1 MKIWV
6 CLASTLAFMAIF
18 GSARKIAEN
27 PVVSYEGYKVFR

>member
-6 CLASTLAFMAIF
+6 FLASTLAFMAF
-18 GSARKIAEN
+18 GSARMIAEN